1 LPSAE
6 CLLPVL
12 QEPSAYSKIA
22 SPPGDSGVELLQASA
37 TGPIEGESPAS
48 SRRPPHSGFAEVH

>member
-1 LPSAE
+1 MPNAE

-22 SPPGDSGVELLQASA
+22 SPPGDSAVELL
-37 TGPIEGESPAS
+37 
-48 SRRPPHSGFAEVH
+48 